1 MHPGVMSGKI
11 EFQVQ
16 KAIINIQGLKEY
28 CSYFGKNL
36 QENKLQTMKMTL
48 MDVRINYFLNF
59 IY

>member
-48 MDVRINYFLNF
+48 MDVRINYF
-59 IY
+59 